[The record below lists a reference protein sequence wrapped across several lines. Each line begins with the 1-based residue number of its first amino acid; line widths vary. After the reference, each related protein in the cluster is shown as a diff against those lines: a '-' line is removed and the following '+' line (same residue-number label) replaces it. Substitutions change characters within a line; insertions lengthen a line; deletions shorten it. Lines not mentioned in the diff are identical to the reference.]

1 VAQERRYLLTIGD
14 TTIFIFM
21 SWACPRFTSTKN
33 FVKFLLQNLVVQRL
47 PPRRP
52 SGPFLLISIYSKFGT
67 LPGLRKSCGCKASP
81 RKEGRE
87 KRRQGEVK
95 RTGKKINDIKWLA
108 IDIKHLMRSQK
119 FFGMFCGVNRRGV
132 TMKSK
137 NMVIALLAFVVLGYV
152 SYILFLR

>member
-1 VAQERRYLLTIGD
+1 MVAQERRYLLTIGD
-14 TTIFIFM
+14 TIIFIFM

-87 KRRQGEVK
+87 KRRQGSVK

-108 IDIKHLMRSQK
+108 IDIKHLMHVTKDSYSGSHPTHVNGVSISICIAAGGCSPKK
-119 FFGMFCGVNRRGV
+119 FTCQRIKF
-132 TMKSK
+132 
-137 NMVIALLAFVVLGYV
+137 
-152 SYILFLR
+152 